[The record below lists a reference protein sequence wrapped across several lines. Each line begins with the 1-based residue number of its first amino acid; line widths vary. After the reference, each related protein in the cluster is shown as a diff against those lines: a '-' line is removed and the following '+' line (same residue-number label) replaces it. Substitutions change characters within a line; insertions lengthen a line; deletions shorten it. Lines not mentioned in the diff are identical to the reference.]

1 MSTMNVEIYSALIEA
16 GASEDKA
23 KDAAKSVADYQK
35 DINDV
40 KGDLKLIKW
49 GIGLIIAAEVLPIL
63 KTLFAQPFLCCH
75 FCNSFIA

>member
-63 KTLFAQPFLCCH
+63 KALFA
-75 FCNSFIA
+75 

>member
-1 MSTMNVEIYSALIEA
+1 MSTMNAEIYSALIEA

-40 KGDLKLIKW
+40 KADLKLIMW

-63 KTLFAQPFLCCH
+63 KTLFA
-75 FCNSFIA
+75 